1 MVRDAGD
8 RFSEALN
15 IRLRNDGTA
24 TLRNSLSRDDQLDF
38 YQLRLTRRSNVTVR
52 LDQLEDDANLAIF
65 NSDQDRID
73 RSREDDEDA
82 EFLQRLLE
90 PGTYFIRTNR
100 IDGNIPNYRLRISTS
115 PDAGNGF
122 DAPTPIQV
130 RDNRRSRFSFRD
142 SVGIFEKEDDDD
154 EDDND
159 EDEIIVGDIE
169 QDRFDFY
176 RFELSRPTTFRSS
189 LEGLEDN
196 ANLALFRNRQR
207 IALSNATGRRPESIE
222 RRLGSGVYFIRVDIQ
237 DGFTRYLLKT
247 SFIPR

>member
-15 IRLRNDGTA
+15 IRLSRDGTA
-24 TLRNSLSRDDQLDF
+24 TLRNSLSREDQLDF
-38 YQLRLTRRSNVTVR
+38 YRVRLNRRSNLTVR

-90 PGTYFIRTNR
+90 PGIYFIRTNR
-100 IDGNIPNYRLRISTS
+100 IDGNIPNYRLRVSVS

-122 DAPTPIQV
+122 DAPTPIRV
-130 RDNRRSRFSFRD
+130 SDNRRSRFSFRD
-142 SVGIFEKEDDDD
+142 FVGTFEQQDDDDDD
-154 EDDND
+154 ED
-159 EDEIIVGDIE
+159 EDREIVGDIE

-207 IALSNATGRRPESIE
+207 IAFSNAPGRRSESIE
-222 RRLGSGVYFIRVDIQ
+222 RRLDSGVYFIRVDIQ
-237 DGFTRYLLKT
+237 EGFTSYLLKT